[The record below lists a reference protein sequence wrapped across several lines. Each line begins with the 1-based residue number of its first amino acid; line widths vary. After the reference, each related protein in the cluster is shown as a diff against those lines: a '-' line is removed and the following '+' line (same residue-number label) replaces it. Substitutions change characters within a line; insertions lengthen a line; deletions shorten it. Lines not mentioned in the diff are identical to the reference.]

1 MRLHEYEAADI
12 FNAAGIPVPARA
24 VAATPEEAR
33 KIAEDL
39 GCPVVL
45 KAQVLAG
52 GRSLAGGVKVA
63 ASPVEAYALS
73 GDLLGRDIKEF
84 PVRRLLVSKRVTI
97 KRELYVG
104 ITVDGYEGKPV
115 ALVSAE
121 GGMSIERVAER
132 CPDKI
137 ASLHVDVDRGLFPYE
152 ARGIFRKLGCSS
164 RELLSA
170 ADILVRLYGVFQ
182 SYDALT
188 AEINPLAVTPDGSL
202 IAVDAVLEV
211 DDSALFRVRD
221 HLPLDHER
229 IENPLERKGKEL
241 GVTYVGLDGDIGIIS
256 SGAGLGMATMDIVA
270 RKRRPANFLET
281 GGGIT
286 EELLYNTMDLVMMK
300 PGIRGVFIN
309 IYGGINPIHEAARG
323 IVRYMKER
331 HVRIPVVAKALG
343 NRQEETWGILRGGG
357 VHVVTDVATERA
369 VDRLFELLGT

>member
-12 FNAAGIPVPARA
+12 FSAAGIPVPARA
-24 VAATPEEAR
+24 VAAKPEEAR

-73 GDLLGRDIKEF
+73 GDLLGRDIEGF

-132 CPDKI
+132 CPEKI
-137 ASLHVDVDRGLFPYE
+137 ASHNVDVDRGLFHYE
-152 ARGIFRKLGCSS
+152 ARGIFRKLGFSS

-182 SYDALT
+182 SYEALT

-202 IAVDAVLEV
+202 MAVDAVLEV
-211 DDSALFRVRD
+211 DDSALFRISD
-221 HLPLDHER
+221 HLALDHER

-241 GVTYVGLDGDIGIIS
+241 GVTYVDLDGDIGIIS

-286 EELLYNTMDLVMMK
+286 EELLYNTMDLVMTK